1 MPQAIAFAIPL
12 LANQTILV
20 IKESA
25 VASIITVPELTMT
38 ASDIVASTYTYIAP
52 YAMLIVCYWLLTQC
66 IAIAARCAQAMIAPS
81 RKTS

>member
-1 MPQAIAFAIPL
+1 M
-12 LANQTILV
+12 

-25 VASIITVPELTMT
+25 VASVITVPELTMT

-52 YAMLIVCYWLLTQC
+52 YAMLIVCYWLLTQ
-66 IAIAARCAQAMIAPS
+66 AVAVAAQRVAACVSPL